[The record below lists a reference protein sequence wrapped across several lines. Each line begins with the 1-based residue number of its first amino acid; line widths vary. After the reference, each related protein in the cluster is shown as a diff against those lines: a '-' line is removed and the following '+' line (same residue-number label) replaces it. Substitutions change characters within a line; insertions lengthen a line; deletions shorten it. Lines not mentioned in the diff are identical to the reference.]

1 MNEKLLNMSSS
12 PHVRHS
18 LTTGSVMTD
27 VVLALLPATV
37 FGVYRYGLH
46 AFLVILISVASAV
59 LAEYLFDL
67 IAKHPEHNYAMAVPS
82 SPDFCSRF
90 PFHRRFRCTSRASVP
105 SLRFC
110 FVKCFFGGLGRN
122 FMNPALTGRCF
133 LLISFGKCH
142 DRLSYRRRELRDS
155 DCSLKGR

>member
-37 FGVYRYGLH
+37 FGIYRYGLH

-67 IAKHPEHNYAMAVPS
+67 VA
-82 SPDFCSRF
+82 
-90 PFHRRFRCTSRASVP
+90 
-105 SLRFC
+105 
-110 FVKCFFGGLGRN
+110 
-122 FMNPALTGRCF
+122 
-133 LLISFGKCH
+133 
-142 DRLSYRRRELRDS
+142 
-155 DCSLKGR
+155 

>member
-37 FGVYRYGLH
+37 FGIYRYGLH

-67 IAKHPEHNYAMAVPS
+67 VAKHPNTIRVPS
-82 SPDFCSRF
+82 SPDFYSRF
-90 PFHRRFRCTSRASVP
+90 PFHRRFRCTSRASVL
-105 SLRFC
+105 SLR
-110 FVKCFFGGLGRN
+110 
-122 FMNPALTGRCF
+122 
-133 LLISFGKCH
+133 SF
-142 DRLSYRRRELRDS
+142 S
-155 DCSLKGR
+155 